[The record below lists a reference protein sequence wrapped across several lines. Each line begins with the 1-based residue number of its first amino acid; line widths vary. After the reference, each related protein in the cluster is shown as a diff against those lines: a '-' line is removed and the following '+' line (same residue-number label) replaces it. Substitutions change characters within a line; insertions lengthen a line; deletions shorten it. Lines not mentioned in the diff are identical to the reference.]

1 MGDLLARYIEEK
13 FDFKPDFL
21 TGSVSVKERQRMID
35 DFQTRGE
42 CPILLLSL
50 KAGGAGINLTAAQV
64 VIHYDLWWNPA
75 VESQATD
82 RAYRIG
88 QDKNVDVYR
97 LISTGSI
104 EEHIEAMIESKR
116 ELNELTVQENERWLG
131 ELSQEELS
139 SIMSLKRD

>member
-1 MGDLLARYIEEK
+1 MISGGHLLKDLYQLIK
-13 FDFKPDFL
+13 LFL
-21 TGSVSVKERQRMID
+21 EHC
-35 DFQTRGE
+35 TRAE
-42 CPILLLSL
+42 FPILLLSL
-50 KAGGAGINLTAAQV
+50 KAGGAGINLTVAQV
-64 VIHYDLWWNPA
+64 VIHYDLWWNSA

-88 QDKNVDVYR
+88 QDKNVDVYC

-116 ELNELTVQENERWLG
+116 ELNELTVQENECWLG

-139 SIMSLKRD
+139 SIMSLKHD